1 MRAHE
6 IINVLFLHCKN
17 KEAIS
22 ASVRVSIS
30 FITDYHQIVQI
41 LVHVLIPLRSASA
54 DLLACSASMAGKR
67 VEEKWDRRDEE
78 KI

>member
-22 ASVRVSIS
+22 TSVSVSIS

-54 DLLACSASMAGKR
+54 GLLACGDSAAARR
-67 VEEKWDRRDEE
+67 VEEKRDGGDEE
-78 KI
+78 MI